1 MILTWVEVKEG
12 ILLALASLRANKLRS
27 GLTILGV
34 MVGVGSV
41 IAMASIVN
49 GLDGA
54 VKEDI
59 DAQGVNTMFVDRFP
73 PNTDYHDLTREERNR
88 PFMEVGEAIAIR
100 DNCPHVDAVAPM
112 NHWYQFPEGNEVKYM
127 NRKGNNPGIMGTWP
141 DFMKVVNASMEAG
154 RFITDMDLQFRRTVC
169 VLGNDLAG
177 ALFEEEDPIGAEIRI
192 NNSRFEVV
200 GVLAKQESNFGE
212 DRDNNKVIMPLTTY
226 EKMHPWD
233 EALTLWARSVDVEN
247 MEIAMEEVI
256 SALRVHRRVP
266 FNEPNNFY
274 LGTQESQKEMVEDI
288 TKWLYLAALV
298 ITSVGLMVG
307 GIGVMNIM
315 LVSVTER
322 TREIGV
328 RKAIGAR
335 RFNILLQFLTEA
347 TTLSGTGGVI
357 GILFG
362 VLVGMGINAW
372 AGFPLSVSIFWVV
385 VGFVVAVS
393 VGLVSGVY
401 PAMKAARLDPIDALR
416 YE

>member
-12 ILLALASLRANKLRS
+12 IILALASLKANKLRS

-41 IAMASIVN
+41 IAMASIVD

-59 DAQGVNTMFVDRFP
+59 DAQGVNTIIVDRFP
-73 PNTDYHDLTREERNR
+73 PNTNYHDLSKEERKR
-88 PFMEVGEAIAIR
+88 PYMEVGEAMAIR
-100 DNCPHVDAVAPM
+100 GNCPHVDGVAPM
-112 NHWYQFPEGNEVKYM
+112 NHWWQFPEGNEVKYM
-127 NRKGNNPGIMGTWP
+127 NRKGNNPAIMGTWP
-141 DFMKVVNASMEAG
+141 DFMKVKNASMEAG
-154 RFITDMDLQFRRTVC
+154 RFISDLDLQFRRTVC
-169 VLGNDLAG
+169 VLGNDLAR
-177 ALFEEEDPIGAEIRI
+177 ALFEEEDPVGAEIRV
-192 NNSRFEVV
+192 NNNRFEVV
-200 GVLAKQESNFGE
+200 GVLAKQESNFNQE
-212 DRDNNKVIMPLTTY
+212 RDNNKVILPLTTY
-226 EKMHPWD
+226 EKIHPWD
-233 EALTLWARSVDVEN
+233 EALTLWVRSNDIES
-247 MEIAMEEVI
+247 MELAIEEVI
-256 SALRVHRRVP
+256 SALRIHRRVA

-288 TKWLYLAALV
+288 TKWLYLAAII

-328 RKAIGAR
+328 RKAIGAKR
-335 RFNILLQFLTEA
+335 SNILMQFLTEA

-357 GILFG
+357 GIAFG
-362 VLVGMGINAW
+362 VLIGMGINVW
-372 AGFPLSVSIFWVV
+372 AGFPLSISLFWVV
-385 VGFVVAVS
+385 LGFVVAVS
-393 VGLVSGVY
+393 VGLISGVY
-401 PAMKAARLDPIDALR
+401 PAMKAARLDPIEALR